1 MSARFRLQRAGT
13 SRAGWLWAGSIV
25 VVDREVGFL
34 DAAGRVRV
42 FRVVVVANFPVV
54 LSCCGLLDS
63 VGAVMVST
71 CGVSV
76 GGAHGTTAGE
86 SDVPLEVDQLA
97 GVAAV
102 RALV

>member
-1 MSARFRLQRAGT
+1 
-13 SRAGWLWAGSIV
+13 
-25 VVDREVGFL
+25 
-34 DAAGRVRV
+34 
-42 FRVVVVANFPVV
+42 
-54 LSCCGLLDS
+54 
-63 VGAVMVST
+63 MVST